1 MKILLFAFSLM
12 GFIGLVEAC
21 EPNEIAFPK
30 SKVCSKLTWISGPSI
45 NQFNSATVQ
54 LSETSL
60 KLNVIP
66 WMVMI
71 GGHEHGSRPVIINE
85 VSPSDYLIEKIY
97 FMGGMQGSWFL
108 KFQLINDKKEIVEE
122 VRSLVSL

>member
-1 MKILLFAFSLM
+1 MKILLFAFSLL
-12 GFIGLVEAC
+12 GFIGQVKAC
-21 EPNEIAFPK
+21 ELNEIAFPK
-30 SKVCSKLTWISGPSI
+30 SQVCSKLTWITGPSI
-45 NQFNSATVQ
+45 NQFNTATIQ

-60 KLNVIP
+60 KLKVFP
-66 WMVMI
+66 WMVME

-85 VSPSDYLIEKIY
+85 VTPGDYLIEKIY

-108 KFQLINDKKEIVEE
+108 KLQLLNDKKEVVEE